1 MSTTDSKRAKDAK
14 PRSRERCRPQPT
26 GDVSLPVVAGSVP
39 STGPDGVRASRMGK
53 WRAASLIAVH
63 VLMIAHVMHWLWSGS
78 TVTPIEPSEAK
89 DLALSGVV
97 NAGLIFFALA
107 IASTLLFGRYFCGW
121 GCHLVAY
128 QDFTLWVLKKLHLR
142 PREFKSR
149 LLIFVP
155 LLAAFYMFIWPA
167 VYRFVLG
174 IEPPPLTMH
183 LTTSG
188 FWDTFPSYGV
198 AILTVLVCGVAIIYF
213 LGPKGFC
220 TYACPY
226 GGFFGPVDK
235 LAVGRIRV
243 TDDCNACGH
252 CTATCT
258 SNVDVAQ
265 EVKLYKMVVSPGCM
279 KCMDCVSVCPTNA
292 LYFGFG
298 SPALGAKPIS
308 TPKPRKFDLTLIE
321 ELAAGIVFVGAFLA
335 FRSLYGKIPFLL
347 SLGIAGIVAFLTLKA
362 AALVYRPDVMLQK
375 IRLKLDGRL
384 RPAGVLFAL
393 FVAGLLAFAAHSGFW
408 RYHDHRGNEAYS
420 RLPGED
426 LGWQHQSDYATRL
439 SPEQRQAAQAAV
451 RHLTRAGELALLRVP
466 ENDLALS
473 WALLMDGRTDAAR
486 RLVEDVIGHHPDD
499 ALLHLKRATYEVF
512 SGRTNEARAAFQKAM
527 ELCDARAGDGDAA
540 APPSPAAGLVYADYG
555 LFLAATGD
563 ALGARQALIAATQ
576 RDPRSSAI
584 WGALG
589 SLELSAGRINDARP
603 ALIRA
608 VTLAPHNH
616 EASRQLQHLAK
627 LPQDFAGAL
636 PQYDAALAE
645 RPGAFALRYN
655 RAYVLTELGRVEE
668 AVQAYQQVVRDW
680 PDAAAAHADL
690 GALCVM
696 RGDLPGAV
704 REYELAVRLLPGDA
718 EAVLRLGFLYEQSGR
733 RDEARRHYQRVLEIG
748 NAQQKQMAQAAL
760 NR

>member
-1 MSTTDSKRAKDAK
+1 MSSTDSKRAKDAK
-14 PRSRERCRPQPT
+14 PRGRERCRPQPT
-26 GDVSLPVVAGSVP
+26 GDMSLPIVADSGASN
-39 STGPDGVRASRMGK
+39 GPAGMRASRMGK
-53 WRAASLIAVH
+53 WRAASLITVH
-63 VLMIAHVMHWLWSGS
+63 VLMIAHVMHWLWSGT
-78 TVTPIEPSEAK
+78 TVSPIEPSEAK

-97 NAGLIFFALA
+97 NAGFIFFALA

-155 LLAAFYMFIWPA
+155 LLAAFYMFVWPA
-167 VYRFVLG
+167 VYRFVLR

-243 TDDCNACGH
+243 TDACNACGH

-298 SPALGAKPIS
+298 SPALGAKPIGD
-308 TPKPRKFDLTLIE
+308 PKPRQYDLSLSE
-321 ELAAGIVFVGAFLA
+321 ELAAGVVFVGTFLA

-362 AALVYRPDVMLQK
+362 AALLYRPDVMLQK

-384 RPAGVLFAL
+384 RPNGVLFAL
-393 FVAGLLAFAAHSGFW
+393 FVAVLLAFTAHSGAW
-408 RYHDHRGNEAYS
+408 RFHDYLGNQAYAL
-420 RLPGED
+420 LPGED
-426 LGWQHQSDYATRL
+426 LGWQHQADYATRL
-439 SPEQRQAAQAAV
+439 SPWQQQGAQAAI
-451 RHLTRAGELALLRVP
+451 RHLSRARELALIRVP

-473 WALLMDGRTDAAR
+473 WALLMGGRTDDAR
-486 RLVEDVIGHHPDD
+486 LLVEDVIRLHPDD
-499 ALLHLKRATYEVF
+499 ALLHLKLATYEVF
-512 SGRTNEARAAFQKAM
+512 AGRASEARAAFRRAM
-527 ELCDARAGDGDAA
+527 DLCARSADESDAA

-555 LFLAATGD
+555 LFLAASGD
-563 ALGARQALIAATQ
+563 ALGARQALITATQ

-589 SLELSAGRINDARP
+589 GLELSAGRTNDARP

-645 RPGAFALRYN
+645 RPGTFTLRYN
-655 RAYVLTELGRVEE
+655 RAYALTELGRVEE

-680 PDAAAAHADL
+680 PDVAAARADL

-704 REYELAVRLLPGDA
+704 REYEIAVKLLPGDA
-718 EAVLRLGFLYEQSGR
+718 EAVLRLGFLYEQTGR
-733 RDEARRHYQRVLEIG
+733 RDDARRQYQRVLDIG